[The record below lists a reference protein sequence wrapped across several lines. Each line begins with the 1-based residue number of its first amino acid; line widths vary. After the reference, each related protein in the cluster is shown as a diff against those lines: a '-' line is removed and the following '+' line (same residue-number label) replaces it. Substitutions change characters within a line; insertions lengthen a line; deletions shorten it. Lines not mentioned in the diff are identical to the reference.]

1 MSDSS
6 HTFGSLPPKTTF
18 IAGLIFGVLLVG
30 TVGFVYLL
38 TKADGLP
45 SFGKKPV
52 AQAPVLDGSGKE
64 PSSPPAAAPVPVV
77 SDNDHIRGAKNAK
90 VTVVEY
96 SDYEC
101 PFCKRFHPTVQQ
113 AMKEYEG
120 KIRWIYRHFPLD
132 SIHPNARSEAQA
144 AECVARLAGAD
155 KFWEYTDKIFERT
168 ESGGTGFSLD
178 KLVPLA
184 KEIGVDEKKMKT
196 CVDKKETASLVED
209 QYQGGVAAG
218 VRGTPGS
225 FVNGIEL
232 GGAVPYE
239 ELKRVIEQVLKT

>member
-1 MSDSS
+1 MSESS
-6 HTFGSLPPKTTF
+6 AFGGLPPKTTF
-18 IAGLIFGVLLVG
+18 IAGLVFGVLLVG

-38 TKADGLP
+38 TKGDRSLSA
-45 SFGKKPV
+45 GKKPAAQV
-52 AQAPVLDGSGKE
+52 AVAPDALVGQ
-64 PSSPPAAAPVPVV
+64 PSVAAPPAAVPDVT
-77 SDNDHIRGAKNAK
+77 DNDHIRGAKNAN
-90 VTVVEY
+90 VTIVEY
-96 SDYEC
+96 SDFEC

-132 SIHPNARSEAQA
+132 SIHPNARPEAEA
-144 AECVARLAGAD
+144 AECVARLAGSD

-168 ESGGTGFSLD
+168 TSNGLGFALD

-196 CVDKKETASLVED
+196 CVDKKETASAVED

-239 ELKRVIEQVLKT
+239 ELKRVIEQALKT